1 MLSLILFAGF
11 WNTAGL
17 LPAFRLYLPDD
28 LCRIASDDSQGRD
41 IACHHA
47 IGPHDCPV
55 TYPHAGQHRGIDA
68 NPYLIFNDYRASIR
82 RTPVVRVGVM
92 VDGDEIHFGSDEH
105 VIADGDAP
113 TVEKCTT
120 LLNPASAAQA
130 DIFAEIHIEWRQEC
144 DGGVNLLPRDAGE
157 IIAHFIR
164 CMITVFNSYANF
176 IVSKMALINFS

>member
-17 LPAFRLYLPDD
+17 LPAFRLYLLDD
-28 LCRIASDDSQGRD
+28 LCRIASDDSQGQD
-41 IACHHA
+41 IARHHA

-55 TYPHAGQHRGIDA
+55 TYPHAGQHCGIDA

-105 VIADGDAP
+105 VIADGNAP

-120 LLNPASAAQA
+120 LLNPASAAECSGLQIYGA
-130 DIFAEIHIEWRQEC
+130 KVSCFAKSDFARRLKGVYPEAHIR
-144 DGGVNLLPRDAGE
+144 
-157 IIAHFIR
+157 
-164 CMITVFNSYANF
+164 
-176 IVSKMALINFS
+176 